1 MTLPNPYTRKEK
13 ILKNIAEGT
22 QDFPDAQ
29 TREELYLIDIAKKSK
44 GGTLTPVATQSSNG
58 LMSSTDKTKLDGI
71 TAGAKP
77 YDKASNEADGL
88 MSKEHFKKLNE
99 LGNATD
105 SKPGLMKQAAH
116 VNKPSGEEPSAIKVS
131 LDSLISNLQA
141 AGIIL

>member
-58 LMSSTDKTKLDGI
+58 LMSSADKTKLDGI

-77 YDKASNEADGL
+77 YNKATGGADGL
-88 MSKEHFKKLNE
+88 MSKEHYAKLE
-99 LGNATD
+99 GITNATD
-105 SKPGLMKQAAH
+105 SVPGLMKKAKH
-116 VNKPSGEEPSAIKVS
+116 VAKPSDTEVANLKLAIDGVIDQLK
-131 LDSLISNLQA
+131 A
-141 AGIIL
+141 AGIMM